1 MVDDVDTARHGA
13 VSHDAPSCF
22 DLTPAIGEPMP
33 VVFPYPF
40 MALPAGNT
48 GSDNLAVS
56 RAPCSQKSDGVSG
69 GTATGVV
76 CTIRAY
82 MARQRTLVAAGWVM
96 ATIAASVALS
106 PAAAAPVTTA
116 QDAGAIDASGATDVT
131 AELQA
136 LFDRTPDGGIV
147 QLERD
152 GDYRVE
158 GTIVLRDRRD
168 LVIDGDGARLF
179 ATTTGEPGRSQI
191 RILGGSGLEI
201 RSLEIQGA
209 NPHAGLDERAYVA
222 KLEWQHGI
230 SLEGPTDVEID
241 RVNIHDTYGDHIFI
255 GWRVDDRRLTE
266 RVWIHDSTF
275 ARSGRQ
281 GIAVID
287 GRDIVIERNRFTDMR
302 RATVDLEPAGGLVVE
317 NVHIIDNEV
326 GPGRLLFVP
335 AAGGGPINR
344 IVIARNRLH
353 GRPLTIDVKTP
364 EGQRRRYFWVV
375 DNTTD
380 AVHHEGPL
388 RFTRADGVVVR
399 GNHQPVA
406 EGAALVSTTD
416 SCDVRVQDN
425 DIGPS
430 TRALEGESRECN
442 LFIASQPPEPPP
454 VAGRGQEGQ
463 EEEAAPPTTTPPTT
477 GTTPTTAAPSTPTT
491 PAPGGSRT
499 SLATQTPTALTAAST
514 SPDDGVAVPVVV
526 LAMVLAALA
535 GAGGALA
542 VNARRARR

>member
-1 MVDDVDTARHGA
+1 
-13 VSHDAPSCF
+13 
-22 DLTPAIGEPMP
+22 
-33 VVFPYPF
+33 
-40 MALPAGNT
+40 
-48 GSDNLAVS
+48 
-56 RAPCSQKSDGVSG
+56 
-69 GTATGVV
+69 
-76 CTIRAY
+76 
-82 MARQRTLVAAGWVM
+82 MARLRTLMAAGWVM
-96 ATIAASVALS
+96 ATIAGSVAS
-106 PAAAAPVTTA
+106 APAADGRDPVRIVKTR
-116 QDAGAIDASGATDVT
+116 AIDATGATDVT
-131 AELQA
+131 ADLQA
-136 LFDRTPDGGIV
+136 LFDRTPDGGVV

-168 LVIDGDGARLF
+168 LVINGDGARIF

-201 RSLEIQGA
+201 RRLEIQGA

-241 RVNIHDTYGDHIFI
+241 RVNVHDTYGDSIFV

-275 ARSGRQ
+275 ARTGRQ
-281 GIAVID
+281 GIAIID

-364 EGQRRRYFWVV
+364 EGQRRRHFWVV

-380 AVHHEGPL
+380 AIHHEGPL
-388 RFTRADGVVVR
+388 RFTRVDGVVVR
-399 GNHQPVA
+399 GNRQPVA

-416 SCDVRVQDN
+416 SCDVRVKDN

-430 TRALEGESRECN
+430 TQALGGESRECN
-442 LFIASQPPEPPP
+442 LFITSQPPEPPP
-454 VAGRGQEGQ
+454 VAGRGREGQ
-463 EEEAAPPTTTPPTT
+463 EEAAPPTTAPPTT
-477 GTTPTTAAPSTPTT
+477 RTPPTTAAPSTTPTSLAPPPTT
-491 PAPGGSRT
+491 
-499 SLATQTPTALTAAST
+499 ATQTPTALTAAST

>member
-1 MVDDVDTARHGA
+1 
-13 VSHDAPSCF
+13 
-22 DLTPAIGEPMP
+22 
-33 VVFPYPF
+33 
-40 MALPAGNT
+40 
-48 GSDNLAVS
+48 
-56 RAPCSQKSDGVSG
+56 
-69 GTATGVV
+69 
-76 CTIRAY
+76 
-82 MARQRTLVAAGWVM
+82 MARLRTLVAAGWVI
-96 ATIAASVALS
+96 ATIAASVTVS
-106 PAAAAPVTTA
+106 PAAAAPVATA
-116 QDAGAIDASGATDVT
+116 QDAAAIDASGATDVT

-136 LFDRTPDGGIV
+136 LLDRTPDGGVV

-158 GTIVLRDRRD
+158 GTIVLRDRHG
-168 LVIDGDGARLF
+168 LVIDGDGARIF

-191 RILGGSGLEI
+191 RVLGGSGLEI

-241 RVNIHDTYGDHIFI
+241 RVNIHDTYGDSIFV
-255 GWRVDDRRLTE
+255 GWRVEDRRLTE

-275 ARSGRQ
+275 ARTGRQ
-281 GIAVID
+281 GIAIID

-364 EGQRRRYFWVV
+364 EGQRRRHFWVV

-380 AVHHEGPL
+380 AIHYEGPL
-388 RFTRADGVVVR
+388 RFIRADGVVVR
-399 GNHQPVA
+399 GNRQPVG

-416 SCDVRVQDN
+416 SCDVRVEDN
-425 DIGPS
+425 DTGPS
-430 TRALEGESRECN
+430 TRSLEGESRECN

-454 VAGRGQEGQ
+454 VAGRG
-463 EEEAAPPTTTPPTT
+463 EEEAAPPTTEPPPTEP
-477 GTTPTTAAPSTPTT
+477 TPTTAALPATSTTRSPTTT
-491 PAPGGSRT
+491 PAT
-499 SLATQTPTALTAAST
+499 SSTPRETPASLTAASR
-514 SPDDGVAVPVVV
+514 SSDDGVAVPVVV

-542 VNARRARR
+542 VSARRGRR

>member
-1 MVDDVDTARHGA
+1 
-13 VSHDAPSCF
+13 
-22 DLTPAIGEPMP
+22 
-33 VVFPYPF
+33 
-40 MALPAGNT
+40 
-48 GSDNLAVS
+48 
-56 RAPCSQKSDGVSG
+56 
-69 GTATGVV
+69 
-76 CTIRAY
+76 
-82 MARQRTLVAAGWVM
+82 MARLRTLVAAGWVI
-96 ATIAASVALS
+96 ATIAASVALP
-106 PAAAAPVTTA
+106 PAAAAPAAAA
-116 QDAGAIDASGATDVT
+116 QNAGTIDASGATDVT
-131 AELQA
+131 ADLQA
-136 LFDRTPDGGIV
+136 LFDRTPDGGVV

-158 GTIVLRDRRD
+158 GTIVLRDRHD
-168 LVIDGDGARLF
+168 LVIDGDGARIF
-179 ATTTGEPGRSQI
+179 ATTRGEPGRSQI

-230 SLEGPTDVEID
+230 SLEGPTDVEIG

-287 GRDIVIERNRFTDMR
+287 GRDIVIERNRFTHMS

-364 EGQRRRYFWVV
+364 EGQRRRHFWVI

-380 AVHHEGPL
+380 AIHHEGPVN
-388 RFTRADGVVVR
+388 FTRVDGAVVR
-399 GNHQPVA
+399 GNRQPVG

-416 SCDVRVQDN
+416 SCDVRVKDN
-425 DIGPS
+425 DIAPS
-430 TRALEGESRECN
+430 TRALRGENRECN
-442 LFIASQPPEPPP
+442 LFITSQPPGPPP
-454 VAGRGQEGQ
+454 VAGRGQEQ
-463 EEEAAPPTTTPPTT
+463 TAPPTTPPTT
-477 GTTPTTAAPSTPTT
+477 PATTTTSPPTTQAPSSTGATRATSVPTPV
-491 PAPGGSRT
+491 AGS
-499 SLATQTPTALTAAST
+499 LTAAT
-514 SPDDGVAVPVVV
+514 APADDGVAVPVVV
-526 LAMVLAALA
+526 LAIVLAALA

-542 VNARRARR
+542 VTARRARR

>member
-1 MVDDVDTARHGA
+1 
-13 VSHDAPSCF
+13 
-22 DLTPAIGEPMP
+22 
-33 VVFPYPF
+33 
-40 MALPAGNT
+40 
-48 GSDNLAVS
+48 
-56 RAPCSQKSDGVSG
+56 
-69 GTATGVV
+69 
-76 CTIRAY
+76 
-82 MARQRTLVAAGWVM
+82 MARLRTLVAAGWVIV
-96 ATIAASVALS
+96 TIAGSVALS
-106 PAAAAPVTTA
+106 SVAAALVATA

-136 LFDRTPDGGIV
+136 LFDRTPDGGVV

-152 GDYRVE
+152 ADYRVE

-168 LVIDGDGARLF
+168 LVIDGGGARIF

-201 RSLEIQGA
+201 RSLAIQGA

-255 GWRVDDRRLTE
+255 GWRVDDHRRTK

-302 RATVDLEPAGGLVVE
+302 RATVDLEPVGELVVE

-335 AAGGGPINR
+335 AAGGAPINR

-364 EGQRRRYFWVV
+364 EGQRRRQFWVV

-380 AVHHEGPL
+380 AIHHEGPL

-399 GNHQPVA
+399 GNRQPVG

-416 SCDVRVQDN
+416 SCDVRVEEN
-425 DIGPS
+425 DIAPS
-430 TRALEGESRECN
+430 TRALEGGSRECN
-442 LFIASQPPEPPP
+442 LSIASQPPEPPP
-454 VAGRGQEGQ
+454 VAGRGQGGQ
-463 EEEAAPPTTTPPTT
+463 EEEAPPTTPPTT
-477 GTTPTTAAPSTPTT
+477 GTTPTTAAPSTTT
-491 PAPGGSRT
+491 PASSGPPT
-499 SLATQTPTALTAAST
+499 SLATPSTTMTQTPTALTAATS

-526 LAMVLAALA
+526 LAMVLSALV
-535 GAGGALA
+535 GVGGTLA
-542 VNARRARR
+542 VSAWRGRR

>member
-1 MVDDVDTARHGA
+1 
-13 VSHDAPSCF
+13 
-22 DLTPAIGEPMP
+22 
-33 VVFPYPF
+33 
-40 MALPAGNT
+40 
-48 GSDNLAVS
+48 
-56 RAPCSQKSDGVSG
+56 
-69 GTATGVV
+69 
-76 CTIRAY
+76 
-82 MARQRTLVAAGWVM
+82 MARLRTLVAAGWVM
-96 ATIAASVALS
+96 ATIAGLVAFA
-106 PAAAAPVTTA
+106 PAADGREPVRIVKT
-116 QDAGAIDASGATDVT
+116 GAIDATGATDVT
-131 AELQA
+131 PDLQA
-136 LFDRTPDGGIV
+136 LFDRTPDGGVV

-168 LVIDGDGARLF
+168 LVIDGNGARIF

-191 RILGGSGLEI
+191 RILGGSGLKI

-255 GWRVDDRRLTE
+255 GWRIDDHRLTK

-302 RATVDLEPAGGLVVE
+302 RATVDLEPVGELVVE

-344 IVIARNRLH
+344 IIIARNRLH

-364 EGQRRRYFWVV
+364 EGQRRRQFWVV

-380 AVHHEGPL
+380 AIHHEGPL
-388 RFTRADGVVVR
+388 TFIRADGVVVR
-399 GNHQPVA
+399 GNRQPVA
-406 EGAALVSTTD
+406 EGAALVRTTD
-416 SCDVRVQDN
+416 SCNVRVQDN

-442 LFIASQPPEPPP
+442 LSIPSQPPEPPP
-454 VAGRGQEGQ
+454 VAGRGQE
-463 EEEAAPPTTTPPTT
+463 EEAAAPTTTPPTT
-477 GTTPTTAAPSTPTT
+477 GTAPTTAAPSTTPTT
-491 PAPGGSRT
+491 PAPGGSPT
-499 SLATQTPTALTAAST
+499 SLATPLTTATQTPTALTAATS

-526 LAMVLAALA
+526 LAMVLSALV
-535 GAGGALA
+535 GVGGTLA
-542 VNARRARR
+542 VSAWRARR

>member
-1 MVDDVDTARHGA
+1 
-13 VSHDAPSCF
+13 
-22 DLTPAIGEPMP
+22 
-33 VVFPYPF
+33 
-40 MALPAGNT
+40 MACL
-48 GSDNLAVS
+48 
-56 RAPCSQKSDGVSG
+56 
-69 GTATGVV
+69 
-76 CTIRAY
+76 
-82 MARQRTLVAAGWVM
+82 RTLAAAGWVM
-96 ATIAASVALS
+96 ATIATSVALP
-106 PAAAAPVTTA
+106 PAAAAPVATA
-116 QDAGAIDASGATDVT
+116 QDAGAIDTSGATDVT

-136 LFDRTPDGGIV
+136 LFDRTPDGGVV

-168 LVIDGDGARLF
+168 LVIDGGGARIF

-241 RVNIHDTYGDHIFI
+241 RVNVHDTYGDHIFI
-255 GWRVDDRRLTE
+255 GWRIDDRRLTE

-364 EGQRRRYFWVV
+364 EGQRRRHFWVV

-380 AVHHEGPL
+380 AIHHEGPL
-388 RFTRADGVVVR
+388 RFTRVDGVVVR
-399 GNHQPVA
+399 GNRQPVG

-430 TRALEGESRECN
+430 TRALGGESRECN
-442 LFIASQPPEPPP
+442 LFITSQPPEPPP
-454 VAGRGQEGQ
+454 VAGRGQE
-463 EEEAAPPTTTPPTT
+463 EKAAAPTTTPPTT
-477 GTTPTTAAPSTPTT
+477 GTTPTTAAPSTP
-491 PAPGGSRT
+491 APGGSPT
-499 SLATQTPTALTAAST
+499 SLATPPTTATQTPTALTAATS

-535 GAGGALA
+535 GAGVAVA
-542 VNARRARR
+542 VNARRARP

>member
-1 MVDDVDTARHGA
+1 
-13 VSHDAPSCF
+13 
-22 DLTPAIGEPMP
+22 
-33 VVFPYPF
+33 
-40 MALPAGNT
+40 
-48 GSDNLAVS
+48 
-56 RAPCSQKSDGVSG
+56 
-69 GTATGVV
+69 
-76 CTIRAY
+76 
-82 MARQRTLVAAGWVM
+82 MARLRTLVAAGWVM
-96 ATIAASVALS
+96 ATIGASVALS
-106 PAAAAPVTTA
+106 PTAAAPVATA
-116 QDAGAIDASGATDVT
+116 RDAAAIDASGANDVT

-136 LFDRTPDGGIV
+136 LFDRTPDGGV
-147 QLERD
+147 VRLEPD

-158 GTIVLRDRRD
+158 GTIVLRDRHG
-168 LVIDGDGARLF
+168 LVIEGGGARIF

-191 RILGGSGLEI
+191 RMLGGSDLKI

-209 NPHAGLDERAYVA
+209 NPYAGLDERAYVA

-255 GWRVDDRRLTE
+255 GWRTDDRRLTE

-335 AAGGGPINR
+335 AAGGGPIDR
-344 IVIARNRLH
+344 VVIARNRLH

-364 EGQRRRYFWVV
+364 EGQRRRHFWVV

-380 AVHHEGPL
+380 AIHHEGPVN
-388 RFTRADGVVVR
+388 FTRVDGVVVR
-399 GNHQPVA
+399 GNRQPVG
-406 EGAALVSTTD
+406 EGAALVTTTD
-416 SCDVRVQDN
+416 SCDVRVKDN
-425 DIGPS
+425 DIAPS
-430 TRALEGESRECN
+430 TQALRGESRECN
-442 LFIASQPPEPPP
+442 LFITSQPPEPPP
-454 VAGRGQEGQ
+454 VAGRGQG
-463 EEEAAPPTTTPPTT
+463 EAAPPTEPPPTEP
-477 GTTPTTAAPSTPTT
+477 TPTTAAPPTTPTT
-491 PAPGGSRT
+491 GPPTTTPAT
-499 SLATQTPTALTAAST
+499 SSTAPETPASLTAASAT
-514 SPDDGVAVPVVV
+514 HDDGVAVPVVV

-535 GAGGALA
+535 GAGVAVA